1 MKPAPKPHDPRTPS
15 MSLGDVRGRYEHALH
30 AEVKPAEG
38 EATDHD
44 ELAAELAQFE
54 AAYGVLSTA
63 LQDGE

>member
-15 MSLGDVRGRYEHALH
+15 MSVDDVRGRYEQALH
-30 AEVKPAEG
+30 AEVEPAED
-38 EATDHD
+38 EATEHD